1 MFLRKR
7 PHIPYRKDV
16 IPIFCQKCLSTELSD
31 PVDQSAVSCEY
42 CGKDLSEAPEGTII
56 CKGCADLWQLC
67 QRCGRPLRLA
77 DFKGIFVD
85 TGGARLHRGAEKQI
99 IALLLGRQK

>member
-1 MFLRKR
+1 MIIIFEY
-7 PHIPYRKDV
+7 PIPKGCE
-16 IPIFCQKCLSTELSD
+16 PIFCQKCLSTELID

-42 CGKDLSEAPEGTII
+42 CGKDLSEALEGTII
-56 CKGCADLWQLC
+56 CKGCADLRQLC

-77 DFKGIFVD
+77 DFKGIFVG
-85 TGGARLHRGAEKQI
+85 TGGARLHRWAEKQI